1 MCEGASPPGPE
12 RGRGNEREVA
22 VLLRALATLVFLIGA
37 AVPAFS
43 QTGAAPGAIFDV
55 RRFGATG
62 QKADNATQA
71 IRDAVEA
78 CFKAGGG
85 VVYVPPGEYTTG
97 AIELKSNVNL
107 HVEAGATLFLSQN
120 RADFGNRSA
129 LIYAERARNIAV
141 TGRGTL
147 DGLAQYVYTEARSPD
162 PQIAREIELAR
173 QAGVDMRRYYRTGMQ
188 AYMFLISDS
197 TDVRLEGITVINS
210 PLWNIRL
217 NDCNRVF
224 IRGVRIYSDLEKG
237 VNSDGIDVVS
247 SSNVVISDSIV
258 ETGDD
263 AIVIKTSA
271 RGGAPAKPSENITV
285 TNCIVSSSSAALKV
299 GTETEGDIRHVIFS
313 NTVIRNSNKA
323 LGIDVLDGGNVSDIL
338 FTSITIETNR
348 RHWNWWGSAEMF
360 KFALGK
366 RRPASKLGSIRN
378 VVVDNVIAHVRGTS
392 SITGHPERRI
402 EGVTISNVQMFML
415 EENYQDK
422 RASDAIRVEGV
433 DGLRLRN
440 VSVKWAEDK
449 TEPKWAGAA
458 VFRDVTGL
466 ELDNFTGRQGLKDGT
481 TPALTFENV
490 KDAVVRDSRADE
502 GCGVFLLVRGN
513 SSGIRLRNN
522 DFDNARKPVE
532 FETPALRKAVVME
545 R

>member
-1 MCEGASPPGPE
+1 MI
-12 RGRGNEREVA
+12 A
-22 VLLRALATLVFLIGA
+22 VISRVLPTLVFFVGA
-37 AVPAFS
+37 AVPVFS
-43 QTGAAPGAIFDV
+43 QPVAAPGAIFDV
-55 RRFGATG
+55 RQFGATG
-62 QKADNATQA
+62 RRADNATQA
-71 IRDAVEA
+71 IRAAVEA

-107 HVEAGATLFLSQN
+107 NVEAGATLFLSQN
-120 RADFGNRSA
+120 REDFGNRRA
-129 LIYAERARNIAV
+129 MIYAEGARNIAV

-147 DGLAQYVYTEARSPD
+147 DGLAQYVYTEAKGPD

-188 AYMFLISDS
+188 AYMFLINDS

-210 PLWNIRL
+210 PLWNVRL

-247 SSNVVISDSIV
+247 SRNVVISDSII

-263 AIVIKTSA
+263 AIVIKSSA
-271 RGGAPAKPSENITV
+271 RGGAPARPSENITV

-313 NTVIRNSNKA
+313 NTIVRNANKA
-323 LGIDVLDGGNVSDIL
+323 LGIDVLDGGNISDII
-338 FTSITIETNR
+338 FTNLTIETNR
-348 RHWNWWGSAEMF
+348 RHWNWWGSAELF

-366 RRPASKLGSIRN
+366 RRPNSKLGSIRN
-378 VVVDNVIAHVRGTS
+378 VVVDNVVAHVRGTS
-392 SITGHPERRI
+392 TITGHPERRI

-415 EENYQDK
+415 EENYKDK
-422 RASDAIRVEGV
+422 RARDAIRVEGV

-466 ELDNFTGRQGLKDGT
+466 ELDNFTGRQGLKGGT
-481 TPALTFENV
+481 APALTFENV
-490 KDAVVRDSRADE
+490 KDAVVRNSRADE

-513 SSGIRLRNN
+513 ASGIRLRNN
-522 DFDNARKPVE
+522 DLDNARKPVE
-532 FETPALRKAVVME
+532 FESPALQKTVLME
-545 R
+545 K